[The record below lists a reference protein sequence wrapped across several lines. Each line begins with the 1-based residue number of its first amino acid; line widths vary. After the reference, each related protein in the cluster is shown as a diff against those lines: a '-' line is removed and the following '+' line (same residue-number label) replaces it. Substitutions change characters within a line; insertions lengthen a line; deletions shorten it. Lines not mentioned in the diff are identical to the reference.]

1 MAGSGENAPLLG
13 RGTPTSAGGESSYY
27 FLNQGDLNH
36 QGGTTEAV
44 RDSDG
49 GQVVEGIPH
58 GSNADEFAP
67 RVIGASS
74 KKVCTSTSKH
84 LSIGYSI
91 FYMKLWSRMDSQEF
105 AALANTR
112 VTAYSLS
119 YNICFV
125 VSLLLNFIAKT
136 RENRDVMVAIV
147 EILET

>member
-13 RGTPTSAGGESSYY
+13 SGTPTSAGGESSYY

-74 KKVCTSTSKH
+74 KKVCASTSKH
-84 LSIGYSI
+84 VSIGFS
-91 FYMKLWSRMDSQEF
+91 
-105 AALANTR
+105 
-112 VTAYSLS
+112 YSLHEDVVVDGIAR
-119 YNICFV
+119 ICC
-125 VSLLLNFIAKT
+125 S
-136 RENRDVMVAIV
+136 REIPCNCIFS
-147 EILET
+147 ILQKLFCCLPTA